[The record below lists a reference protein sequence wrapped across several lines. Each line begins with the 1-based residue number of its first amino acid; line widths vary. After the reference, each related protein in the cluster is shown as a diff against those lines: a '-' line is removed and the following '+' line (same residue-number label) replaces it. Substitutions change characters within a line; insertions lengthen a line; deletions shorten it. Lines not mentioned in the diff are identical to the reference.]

1 MNFYNI
7 IVMIVSSQNQLIS
20 TSLEQVHNNN
30 FFEIFG
36 ELSGFIHKEISI
48 SKEDLDNLFCKV
60 MSISQTTSLNLMP
73 TFYSALLFVSSILIH
88 ELKEEKAEKLLD
100 FIIEK
105 YNLDIDKF
113 SNDILF
119 LRELTGL
126 KAKIQLFE

>member
-1 MNFYNI
+1 MNFCNI
-7 IVMIVSSQNQLIS
+7 ILMIVSSQNQLIS
-20 TSLEQVHNNN
+20 TNLEQVHNNN

-36 ELSGFIHKEISI
+36 ELSGFIYKENSI

-88 ELKEEKAEKLLD
+88 ELKEEKAEKLID
-100 FIIEK
+100 FIISK
-105 YNLDIDKF
+105 YNLNIDKF

>member
-1 MNFYNI
+1 
-7 IVMIVSSQNQLIS
+7 MIVSSQNQLIN
-20 TSLEQVHNNN
+20 TNLEQVHNNN

-36 ELSGFIHKEISI
+36 ELSGFINKENSV

-100 FIIEK
+100 FIINK

>member
-1 MNFYNI
+1 
-7 IVMIVSSQNQLIS
+7 MIVSSQNHP
-20 TSLEQVHNNN
+20 TNTNLEQVHNNN

-36 ELSGFIHKEISI
+36 ELSDFIHKKKNSV

-100 FIIEK
+100 FIIDK

>member
-1 MNFYNI
+1 M
-7 IVMIVSSQNQLIS
+7 SSQNQLIS

>member
-7 IVMIVSSQNQLIS
+7 ILMIVSSQNQLIN
-20 TSLEQVHNNN
+20 TNLEQVHNNN

-36 ELSGFIHKEISI
+36 ELSGFINKENSV

-100 FIIEK
+100 FIINK

>member
-1 MNFYNI
+1 
-7 IVMIVSSQNQLIS
+7 MIVSSQNQLIS

>member
-1 MNFYNI
+1 MNFCNI
-7 IVMIVSSQNQLIS
+7 ILMIVSSQNQLIS
-20 TSLEQVHNNN
+20 TNLEQVHNNN

-36 ELSGFIHKEISI
+36 ELSGFINKENSI

-88 ELKEEKAEKLLD
+88 ELKEEKAEKLID
-100 FIIEK
+100 FIISK
-105 YNLDIDKF
+105 YNLNIDKF